1 MALSNRNALT
11 RQQGQEAKTRNMD
24 RYQNQG
30 SIRKSLL
37 QLLFLFTASLI
48 LLASVYSLAPDFT
61 KDEAQHVK
69 LPKNFDDAR
78 NLGQVL
84 ENYKDT
90 HYKSVLLCYFTS
102 YLFLVSFSIP
112 GSTFLSVLAGFLYP
126 SWMAM
131 FFVCL
136 SSAIGA
142 GVCYTLA
149 DVIGKVFVDKYLSER
164 VEKWRVTVDKN
175 RNDLMSYILFLRIT
189 PFLPNW
195 FINIT
200 SPVLNIPMR
209 IFFWAT
215 FFGVAP
221 LSFIA
226 VSAGKEIHKLVTFG
240 DAVSTDAIFLCA
252 AAAVVSILPILA
264 KKLFAEKF
272 GMTEEKDKDQ

>member
-1 MALSNRNALT
+1 MPLIQNDSTIRRRNENLSETSNSSTKNSEIPNLSV
-11 RQQGQEAKTRNMD
+11 KK
-24 RYQNQG
+24 
-30 SIRKSLL
+30 SIFQIVS
-37 QLLFLFTASLI
+37 LFLFCGFI
-48 LLASVYSLAPDFT
+48 LSSVYQLAPDF
-61 KDEAQHVK
+61 KPEESKHIK
-69 LPKNFDDAR
+69 LPKNFEDAR
-78 NLGQVL
+78 NLGRVL
-84 ENYKDT
+84 ENYKDS

-126 SWMAM
+126 SWLAM

-136 SSAIGA
+136 SSAVGA
-142 GVCYTLA
+142 TFCYTLA
-149 DVIGKVFVDKYLSER
+149 NVAGKVFVEKYLKER
-164 VEKWRVTVDKN
+164 VSKWQITVEKN
-175 RNDLMSYILFLRIT
+175 RNDLMSYLLFLRIT

-200 SPVLNIPMR
+200 SPVLKIP
-209 IFFWAT
+209 ISTFFWAT

-252 AAAVVSILPILA
+252 GAAIVSILPIIV
-264 KKLFAEKF
+264 KKKF
-272 GMTEEKDKDQ
+272 GDRFGMKEE